1 MVDEEDYRMFVNL
14 WQNLVT
20 IAENARKISKDKR
33 MRYEVKTGQCRHR
46 GGRCTSCQG
55 DRIVNCETDPYL
67 TYLYSLII
75 YFVRLFVVIAM
86 FALFD

>member
-33 MRYEVKTGQCRHR
+33 MRYEVKTGQCRR
-46 GGRCTSCQG
+46 CGGRCIGHKG
-55 DRIVNCETDPYL
+55 DRIVNRETDPYL
-67 TYLYSLII
+67 T
-75 YFVRLFVVIAM
+75 
-86 FALFD
+86 